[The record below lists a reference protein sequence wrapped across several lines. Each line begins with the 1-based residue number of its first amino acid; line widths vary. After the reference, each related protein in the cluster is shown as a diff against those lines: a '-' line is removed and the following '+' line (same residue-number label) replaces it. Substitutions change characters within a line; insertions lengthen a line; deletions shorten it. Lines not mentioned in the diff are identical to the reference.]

1 MTLIVNTIF
10 LSLAFCQLTFAG
22 TNPDKTKASIRQDT
36 SKPILYLDTD
46 RIPKFKGG
54 TAALKKYIQKN
65 LKWPNEGIDYE
76 GTIIAS
82 LVVEK
87 NGKISNVFIVQSA
100 CPPCEREAKKFVLNM
115 PDWTPGTVNNHAVRT
130 LIYLPLE
137 FKLVE

>member
-10 LSLAFCQLTFAG
+10 LPLAFCQLAFAG
-22 TNPDKTKASIRQDT
+22 INPDKTKASIRQDT

-54 TAALKKYIQKN
+54 TTALKKYIQKN
-65 LKWPNEGIDYE
+65 LQWPNEGIDYE

-87 NGKISNVFIVQSA
+87 NGKISNVHIVQST
-100 CPPCEREAKKFVLNM
+100 CPPCERGKEIC
-115 PDWTPGTVNNHAVRT
+115 TEHAR
-130 LIYLPLE
+130 LDPRHG
-137 FKLVE
+137 